1 MQGCASSFLKQN
13 RPQFKKR
20 FRNHPLIL
28 IPLSNGVLPERL
40 LVGDNM
46 SKAHTGNSTTFLPSE
61 KQKRNI

>member
-1 MQGCASSFLKQN
+1 VCELIVKTESPSNL
-13 RPQFKKR
+13 KKR
-20 FRNHPLIL
+20 YRNHPLIL

-46 SKAHTGNSTTFLPSE
+46 SKAHTGNPTTFFPSE